1 MKKLNKKQTQEINEI
16 FNSDIFG
23 LLDIEKDKKEVEE
36 LGFNYNQLI
45 NFGKQLAK
53 KIK

>member
-1 MKKLNKKQTQEINEI
+1 MKKLTKKQTQELNEI

-23 LLDIEKDKKEVEE
+23 LLDIEKEKKEVEKD
-36 LGFNYNQLI
+36 GYKYDQLI